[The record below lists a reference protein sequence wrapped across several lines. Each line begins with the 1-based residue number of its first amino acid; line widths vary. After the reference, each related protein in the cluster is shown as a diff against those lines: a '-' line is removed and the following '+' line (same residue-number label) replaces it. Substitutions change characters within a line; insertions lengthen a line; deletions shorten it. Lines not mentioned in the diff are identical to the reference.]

1 MNKLAKT
8 FKNIIWFSLYLLF
21 VLLTALMMVWLN
33 YSGNLA
39 TLKLTIVVEQKI
51 LCTSEPTQ
59 KLQPEI
65 FKFVERALSSAE
77 VSVFFRKFL

>member
-1 MNKLAKT
+1 
-8 FKNIIWFSLYLLF
+8 
-21 VLLTALMMVWLN
+21 MMVWLN

-65 FKFVERALSSAE
+65 FKFVKRVCL
-77 VSVFFRKFL
+77 VFANIVGEN